1 MYCPH
6 FAAFC
11 AHYGIVGDHD
21 VFHHINANLRCQPTS
36 QAHARRWAARF
47 AELQS
52 LRNVSERM
60 FVTALVTGE
69 NASRPRLMAM
79 KILRRRTRPAVCW
92 QRGRSGAHHD
102 RRRFPNADPPR
113 RHRRG
118 EGRVS

>member
-69 NASRPRLMAM
+69 SRLPTHLERLAAQADGHED
-79 KILRRRTRPAVCW
+79 LAATHAARRVLAKRA
-92 QRGRSGAHHD
+92 QRGA
-102 RRRFPNADPPR
+102 P
-113 RHRRG
+113 
-118 EGRVS
+118 